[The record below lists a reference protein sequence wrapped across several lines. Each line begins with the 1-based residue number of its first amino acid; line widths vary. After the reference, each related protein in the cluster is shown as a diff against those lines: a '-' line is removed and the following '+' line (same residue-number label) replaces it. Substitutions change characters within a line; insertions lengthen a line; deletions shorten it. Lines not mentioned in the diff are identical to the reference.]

1 MMPMV
6 GLLFAASLYTRRH
19 TLGPVV
25 MRKLRG
31 QMQIADK
38 ITHIAKVERIPLRC
52 VDPYLLIQ
60 LME

>member
-31 QMQIADK
+31 QNANSWSNLHTLRK
-38 ITHIAKVERIPLRC
+38 WNVFRCAALTHTFLSN
-52 VDPYLLIQ
+52 
-60 LME
+60 